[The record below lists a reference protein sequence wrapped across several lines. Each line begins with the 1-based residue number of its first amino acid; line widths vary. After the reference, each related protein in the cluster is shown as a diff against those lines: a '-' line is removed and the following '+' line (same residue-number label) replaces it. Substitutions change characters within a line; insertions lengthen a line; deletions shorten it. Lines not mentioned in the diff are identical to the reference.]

1 MQTLLPVIFVHN
13 IYFLIRTYYGI
24 LYCCLDEL
32 PLSNFK
38 DGSILSQLKNVFLMK
53 NDLKT
58 CKRYWCKAD
67 WFEGLGHATSKVE
80 QFVASTLL
88 VHCYHNDAHIFSN

>member
-1 MQTLLPVIFVHN
+1 
-13 IYFLIRTYYGI
+13 
-24 LYCCLDEL
+24 
-32 PLSNFK
+32 
-38 DGSILSQLKNVFLMK
+38 MK

-58 CKRYWCKAD
+58 CKRYSCKAD